1 MRARQDQHIDEVFR
15 SALDDYEI
23 RPPHTV
29 WDGIEAHI
37 LRKKRRVLW
46 IRRVAAAAAVLLLVF
61 SGIWFLHH
69 KKEPIPSPEM
79 ISESVPAGEST
90 PEKTKPA
97 AETYPAQ
104 AAPEPSGETETGPG
118 ETPIQKT
125 TDISPI
131 LARVEMAA
139 KQPSMEEPSYEH
151 DAVPAYVEPLLSLR
165 LSSDVTA
172 PQETVDFR
180 SEGDHRLALTEK
192 ENEVEWDFLK
202 EERSRWGIGGQFSPA
217 YSYRHL
223 TSGEGSK
230 DLKQYYNR
238 IEEGVFAFSGGIN
251 VNYQAS
257 GKWTV
262 YTGLYYSQMGLMIGG
277 VEEYTLAAM
286 GWETPEIHRKM
297 AEKFYLVDHSTGTVF
312 SDNDNI
318 KIVNTPEDALYNSII
333 GRDPSQYTQEYL
345 EQVNAFIAQNYEFL
359 EIPLLVK
366 YKVIDRKVGMNI
378 LGGVSTNFLVGNAA
392 SLYIE
397 GVNYSSI
404 RTSNVS
410 TLNYSGAIG
419 LGLDYEILPGLMFN
433 VEPTFKYYLN
443 TFSEKN
449 LIGSH
454 PYSVAVFSGVRFRF

>member
-1 MRARQDQHIDEVFR
+1 MRARQDKHIDEVFR
-15 SALDDYEI
+15 TVLDEYEVQ
-23 RPPHTV
+23 PPHTV
-29 WDGIEAHI
+29 WDGVELHMI
-37 LRKKRRVLW
+37 RKKRRVLW

-61 SGIWFLHH
+61 SGFWFLHH
-69 KKEPIPSPEM
+69 EN
-79 ISESVPAGEST
+79 ESVPSTEMMAESPSAAEST

-104 AAPEPSGETETGPG
+104 AASEPSGEAETGPA
-118 ETPIQKT
+118 ETPKQNTPAVSSI
-125 TDISPI
+125 I
-131 LARVEMAA
+131 ARAEKAA
-139 KQPSMEEPSYEH
+139 KLPPLEKISFEQN
-151 DAVPAYVEPLLSLR
+151 AVPVYVAPLLSLR
-165 LSSDVTA
+165 LSSDDTA
-172 PQETVDFR
+172 LQETIDFR
-180 SEGDHRLALTEK
+180 LEKDNWLASTEK
-192 ENEVEWDFLK
+192 ENQTEWNFLK
-202 EERSRWGIGGQFSPA
+202 EERSRWGIGGQFSPV

-230 DLKQYYNR
+230 DLKQYYNH
-238 IEEGVFAFSGGIN
+238 IENGVFAFSGGIN

-257 GKWTV
+257 GKWTL
-262 YTGLYYSQMGLMIGG
+262 YTGLYYSQMGLVIGG
-277 VEEYTLAAM
+277 VEEYTLASM

-297 AEKFYLVDHSTGTVF
+297 AEKFYLVDHSTGTVV

-318 KIVNTPEDALYNSII
+318 KIVNTPEDALYSSII

-345 EQVNAFIAQNYEFL
+345 ENINAFIAQNYEFI

-378 LGGVSTNFLVGNAA
+378 LGGFSTNFLVGNAA

-410 TLNYSGAIG
+410 TMNYSGAIG

-443 TFSEKN
+443 TFSRKN

-454 PYSVAVFSGVRFRF
+454 PYSMAFFSGVRFRF